1 MKSRS
6 INFQDE
12 EIFKKLESECYTDT
26 LVYDCFPAAEYKY
39 FSRLRKIYSDYK
51 FGGLDKDTAAKRKA
65 GIYADYRQDAER
77 DGLIGKVYAEYQ
89 ENIRKAGTLRSD
101 IDKAKT
107 VEDKLRFCLECIEAM
122 TGETGFSRRNLNAI
136 YDQADTADKP

>member
-6 INFQDE
+6 INFRDE
-12 EIFKKLESECYTDT
+12 AIFKKFESECYTDT
-26 LVYDCFPAAEYKY
+26 LDFDFFPAAEYKY

-65 GIYADYRQDAER
+65 VIYSDYRQDAER
-77 DGLIGKVYAEYQ
+77 DGLIGRVYAEYQ
-89 ENIRKAGTLRSD
+89 LNIRKAGTLRSD

-107 VEDKLRFCLECIEAM
+107 VEDKLRYCLECIEAM
-122 TGETGFSRRNLNAI
+122 TGETGFAKRNLKELKMNE
-136 YDQADTADKP
+136 K

>member
-6 INFQDE
+6 INFRDE
-12 EIFKKLESECYTDT
+12 AIFKKLESECYTDT
-26 LVYDCFPAAEYKY
+26 LDFDSFPAAEYKY

-65 GIYADYRQDAER
+65 GIYADYRLDAER

-89 ENIRKAGTLRSD
+89 ENIRKAGTLRSE
-101 IDKAKT
+101 IDKAVT
-107 VEDKLRFCLECIEAM
+107 AEDKLRYALECIEAM
-122 TGETGFSRRNLNAI
+122 TGETGFARRNLNEI
-136 YDQADTADKP
+136 FCGND

>member
-6 INFQDE
+6 INFRDE
-12 EIFKKLESECYTDT
+12 AIFKKLESECYTDT
-26 LVYDCFPAAEYKY
+26 LDFDSFPAAEYKY

-65 GIYADYRQDAER
+65 GIYADYRLDAER

-89 ENIRKAGTLRSD
+89 ENIRKAGTLRSY
-101 IDKAKT
+101 IDKAVT
-107 VEDKLRFCLECIEAM
+107 AEDKLRYALECIEAM
-122 TGETGFSRRNLNAI
+122 TGETGFSKRNLKELKMNE
-136 YDQADTADKP
+136 K

>member
-26 LVYDCFPAAEYKY
+26 LDFDSFPAAEYKY

-65 GIYADYRQDAER
+65 GIYADYKQDAER
-77 DGLIGKVYAEYQ
+77 DGLIGRVYAEYQ
-89 ENIRKAGTLRSD
+89 LNIRKAGTLRSE
-101 IDKAKT
+101 IDKAVT
-107 VEDKLRFCLECIEAM
+107 AEDKLRYALECIEAM
-122 TGETGFSRRNLNAI
+122 TGETRFARRNLNEI
-136 YDQADTADKP
+136 YCGND

>member
-6 INFQDE
+6 LNFQDE
-12 EIFKKLESECYTDT
+12 AVFKKLESECYTDT
-26 LVYDCFPAAEYKY
+26 LAFENFPAAEYKY

-89 ENIRKAGTLRSD
+89 ENIRKAGTLRSE

-107 VEDKLRFCLECIEAM
+107 VEDKLRYALECIEVM
-122 TGETGFSRRNLNAI
+122 TGETGFAKRNMKELKMNE
-136 YDQADTADKP
+136 K

>member
-6 INFQDE
+6 INFRDE

-65 GIYADYRQDAER
+65 GIYADYRQDAGR
-77 DGLIGKVYAEYQ
+77 DGLIGKIYAEYQ
-89 ENIRKAGTLRSD
+89 NNIRKAGTLRSE

-107 VEDKLRFCLECIEAM
+107 AEDKLRYALECIEAM
-122 TGETGFSRRNLNAI
+122 TGETGFSRRNLNEI
-136 YDQADTADKP
+136 FCRND

>member
-6 INFQDE
+6 INFRDE
-12 EIFKKLESECYTDT
+12 AIFKKLESECYTDT
-26 LVYDCFPAAEYKY
+26 LDLDSFPAAEYKY

-51 FGGLDKDTAAKRKA
+51 FGGLDKNTAAKRKA
-65 GIYADYRQDAER
+65 GIYADYRLDAER
-77 DGLIGKVYAEYQ
+77 DGLIGRVYAEYQ

-107 VEDKLRFCLECIEAM
+107 VEDKLRYALECIEAM
-122 TGETGFSRRNLNAI
+122 TGETGFAKRNLKELKMNE
-136 YDQADTADKP
+136 K

>member
-6 INFQDE
+6 INFRDE
-12 EIFKKLESECYTDT
+12 AIFKKLESECYTDT
-26 LVYDCFPAAEYKY
+26 LDFDSFPAAEYKY

-77 DGLIGKVYAEYQ
+77 DGLIGKVYAEQQ
-89 ENIRKAGTLRSD
+89 ENIRKAGTLRSE

-107 VEDKLRFCLECIEAM
+107 AEDKLRYALECIEAM
-122 TGETGFSRRNLNAI
+122 TGETGFAKRNLKELKMNE
-136 YDQADTADKP
+136 K

>member
-12 EIFKKLESECYTDT
+12 AIFKKLESECYTDT
-26 LVYDCFPAAEYKY
+26 LDFDSFPAVEYKY

-65 GIYADYRQDAER
+65 GIYADYKQDAER
-77 DGLIGKVYAEYQ
+77 DGLIGRVYAEYQ

-101 IDKAKT
+101 IDKAVT
-107 VEDKLRFCLECIEAM
+107 AEDKLRYCLECIEAM
-122 TGETGFSRRNLNAI
+122 TGETGFTKRNLKELKMNEE
-136 YDQADTADKP
+136 

>member
-26 LVYDCFPAAEYKY
+26 LTFENFPAAEYKY
-39 FSRLRKIYSDYK
+39 FSKLRKIFTDYK
-51 FGGLDKDTAAKRKA
+51 FNGLDKDTAAKRKSE
-65 GIYADYRQDAER
+65 IYVDYRQDAER

-89 ENIRKAGTLRSD
+89 ENIRKAGTLRSE
-101 IDKAKT
+101 IDKA
-107 VEDKLRFCLECIEAM
+107 VAMEDKLRYALECIEVM
-122 TGETGFSRRNLNAI
+122 TGETGFARRNLNEI
-136 YDQADTADKP
+136 FCGND

>member
-6 INFQDE
+6 INFRDE
-12 EIFKKLESECYTDT
+12 AIFKKLESECYTDT
-26 LVYDCFPAAEYKY
+26 LDFDSFPAAEYKY

-65 GIYADYRQDAER
+65 GIYADYRLDAER

-89 ENIRKAGTLRSD
+89 DNIRKAGTLRSD

-107 VEDKLRFCLECIEAM
+107 AEDKLRYALECIEAM
-122 TGETGFSRRNLNAI
+122 TGETGFARRNLNEI
-136 YDQADTADKP
+136 FCKND

>member
-6 INFQDE
+6 INFRDE
-12 EIFKKLESECYTDT
+12 AIFKKLETECYTDT
-26 LVYDCFPAAEYKY
+26 LDFDSFPAAEYKY

-65 GIYADYRQDAER
+65 GIYADYRLDAER
-77 DGLIGKVYAEYQ
+77 DGLIGRVYAEYQ

-101 IDKAKT
+101 IDKAGT
-107 VEDKLRFCLECIEAM
+107 AEDKLRYALECIEAM
-122 TGETGFSRRNLNAI
+122 TGETGFAKRNLNEI
-136 YDQADTADKP
+136 FCRND

>member
-6 INFQDE
+6 INFRDE
-12 EIFKKLESECYTDT
+12 AIFKKLETECYTDT
-26 LVYDCFPAAEYKY
+26 LDFDSFPAAEYKY

-65 GIYADYRQDAER
+65 GIYADYKQDAER
-77 DGLIGKVYAEYQ
+77 DGLIGRVYAEYQ
-89 ENIRKAGTLRSD
+89 LNIRKAGTLRSE

-107 VEDKLRFCLECIEAM
+107 VEDKLRYCLECIEAM
-122 TGETGFSRRNLNAI
+122 TGETGFARRNLNEI
-136 YDQADTADKP
+136 FCGND